1 MAVAAAPAAAQQSV
15 RVLTEL
21 LVLVKSADSMR
32 QENWLVMEFPAATRD
47 IRSFYNPAG

>member
-1 MAVAAAPAAAQQSV
+1 MAVAAAAAAQQSV

-21 LVLVKSADSMR
+21 LLLLAKSADSMK

-47 IRSFYNPAG
+47 IRSFYNPG